1 MELISNKKWGQP
13 HPFTHKVT
21 LLYFDLRLRSWSLL
35 RKVSSA
41 HFAEIQLLIFY
52 AKFHF
57 GLTILWCQMQI
68 LVCLCVLH
76 ICICQH
82 SSSLACL
89 ALSTVSLDPNYAE
102 KKLELK
108 ATAVTTLTHNVHC
121 LEEQS
126 HSLSETNKQPKVF
139 TTYSMLYFSGT
150 KVCSSTAGPLG
161 WP

>member
-13 HPFTHKVT
+13 RPFTHKVT
-21 LLYFDLRLRSWSLL
+21 LLYFDSRLWIQSLL

-52 AKFHF
+52 AKFNF
-57 GLTILWCQMQI
+57 GIYILWCQMQI
-68 LVCLCVLH
+68 LVCLCALQ

-82 SSSLACL
+82 SPPLACL

-139 TTYSMLYFSGT
+139 TTYSMLYF
-150 KVCSSTAGPLG
+150 LG
-161 WP
+161 QKCAAVQQDP